1 MDVFHAEGA
10 LASLAVEVDM
20 AVMMVAFSF
29 FLAEF
34 IVEYTSSVFEGVHH
48 VVFEEKGEHSED
60 AGFVHGQHLVFQT
73 AEALGV
79 LFAR

>member
-10 LASLAVEVDM
+10 LASLAIEMDVS
-20 AVMMVAFSF
+20 VMMVAFSF

-34 IVEYTSSVFEGVHH
+34 VVENTSSVLESVYH
-48 VVFEEKGEHSED
+48 VVFEEEGEHSED

-79 LFAR
+79 LLAR

>member
-34 IVEYTSSVFEGVHH
+34 VVENTSSVLESVHH
-48 VVFEEKGEHSED
+48 VVFEEEGEHSED
-60 AGFVHGQHLVFQT
+60 AGFVHGQHLVFQI
-73 AEALGV
+73 AETLWMM
-79 LFAR
+79 LAR